1 MFRPRRLPG
10 VAVKAAGRFIPIDH
24 PRSGDW
30 WRTTGPLHPFTSTPR
45 RCPFARPAHHL
56 PGGDLYRVRRRAL
69 FVRRQEMTD
78 TLLPCP
84 FCGSTELTIAA
95 NQFSWVACAFCAA
108 EGPQVVSISEAT
120 KTWNR
125 RAMTAIECGGEAPPV
140 YVVEMEEAPSTALKV
155 LGVVQ
160 VCPICDIAGCHH
172 LRSPTPE
179 ATAMPQVVID
189 LVIAAREFWDAHNDL
204 SNESHALDKAL
215 EPFSARVPYENEP
228 DTQEAAAGP
237 TNDPL

>member
-1 MFRPRRLPG
+1 MSRPWNKGTP
-10 VAVKAAGRFIPIDH
+10 AAHLQPIILGQFDTFNDWVDH
-24 PRSGDW
+24 AQRAL
-30 WRTTGPLHPFTSTPR
+30 TGFKGSVGEELKPICIDNVGR
-45 RCPFARPAHHL
+45 RCNVGKDFMRARDEGAFP
-56 PGGDLYRVRRRAL
+56 VRYFVEMEPRA
-69 FVRRQEMTD
+69 V
-78 TLLPCP
+78 
-84 FCGSTELTIAA
+84 IA
-95 NQFSWVACAFCAA
+95 V
-108 EGPQVVSISEAT
+108 
-120 KTWNR
+120 
-125 RAMTAIECGGEAPPV
+125 ECGGEAPPV

-179 ATAMPQVVID
+179 ATALPQVVID

-228 DTQEAAAGP
+228 DAQEAAAGP